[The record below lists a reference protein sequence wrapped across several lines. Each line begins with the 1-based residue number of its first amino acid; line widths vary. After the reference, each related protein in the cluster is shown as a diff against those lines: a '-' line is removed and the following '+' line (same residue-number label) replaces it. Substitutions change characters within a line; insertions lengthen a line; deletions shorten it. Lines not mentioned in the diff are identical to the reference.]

1 MLRLL
6 FFFGDLLTQERV
18 WTRDP
23 LLLRGKWIETEGRYE
38 PSLGHLIFIDGIPDA
53 FLVTRTLMASQNV
66 VVARLTLR
74 AFAWAYTRNILLSG
88 WYAFLRLTFWAG
100 FLDLDPWDLPSAK
113 DWRWAFW
120 RPRVKDGP
128 PPLQLSPAVRAQVD
142 RFTAAVRRWG
152 W

>member
-6 FFFGDLLTQERV
+6 FFFGDWLTSERTWSYDPILLHGR
-18 WTRDP
+18 
-23 LLLRGKWIETEGRYE
+23 WIEAEHRYE

-53 FLVTRTLMASQNV
+53 FLVTRKLMCSQNV
-66 VVARLTLR
+66 IVARLSLR
-74 AFAWAYTRNILLSG
+74 AFVRAYLRNWMISG
-88 WYAFLRLTFWAG
+88 WYAFLRFTFWAG
-100 FLDLDPWDLPSAK
+100 FLDLNPWDLPSVK

-120 RPRVKDGP
+120 RPRVKEGP
-128 PPLQLSPAVRAQVD
+128 PPLQLPPEVKAQVE